1 MIFLGGGDGCCAT
14 LHCTTVHIQFSFFP
28 PLREQ
33 FSLHLFPSFVFQLC
47 FLFSVLNALQDSSLL
62 FAMRQR
68 AWRKNYISYRL
79 LSVLKN
85 VVCASSFLVSPS
97 FHVCVR
103 VLVYMRVCV
112 CFVCCLCL
120 CACFFACLCM
130 CRCVCVYVCSPC
142 SSLGIFFLFF
152 ALNKRQ
158 KTKNY
163 TEKVK

>member
-1 MIFLGGGDGCCAT
+1 MNNFRFTC
-14 LHCTTVHIQFSFFP
+14 S
-28 PLREQ
+28 LR
-33 FSLHLFPSFVFQLC
+33 LC
-47 FLFSVLNALQDSSLL
+47 FNCAFCALRDSSLL

-85 VVCASSFLVSPS
+85 VVCASSFLVSRS

-103 VLVYMRVCV
+103 VSTYIRVYVCV
-112 CFVCCLCL
+112 CLCL
-120 CACFFACLCM
+120 FCMLSVHVCVFLYLPAC
-130 CRCVCVYVCSPC
+130 CVSVYVCSPC
-142 SSLGIFFLFF
+142 SCLGIFFLFF